1 MVSVLYSTTA
11 SLPFGSAKAYKVCAS
26 PLSIDWG
33 TTRLYAK
40 GWSTSVTTDES
51 LKLCQII
58 WIKQVDPAVPLA
70 GKQHI
75 VPLV

>member
-1 MVSVLYSTTA
+1 MVLSGVSMVSVLYSTTA

-40 GWSTSVTTDES
+40 GSSS
-51 LKLCQII
+51 FLL
-58 WIKQVDPAVPLA
+58 L
-70 GKQHI
+70 H
-75 VPLV
+75 